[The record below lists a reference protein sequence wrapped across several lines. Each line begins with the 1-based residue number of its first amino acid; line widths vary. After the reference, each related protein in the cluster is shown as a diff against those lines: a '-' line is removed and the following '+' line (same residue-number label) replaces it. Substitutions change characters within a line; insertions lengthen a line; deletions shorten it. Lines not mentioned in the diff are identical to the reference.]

1 MTSPQEYYEQE
12 QCGELEYELYTEIHN
27 VIREHSEIW
36 ATEPRYI
43 LMSAVEG
50 LFECYFESQAE
61 MFKAFSMVKQ
71 QIVQNSD
78 RPEVNGE

>member
-1 MTSPQEYYEQE
+1 MTSPQEYYEKE
-12 QCGELEYELYTEIHN
+12 SCGELEYELYTDVHDL
-27 VIREHSEIW
+27 VQEHSEIW
-36 ATEPRYI
+36 AAEPRYV

-61 MFKAFSMVKQ
+61 MFKAFHLVKQ

-78 RPEVNGE
+78 RPEVDDE